1 VKKIG
6 TRSAERRSTLTSL
19 RPSMRREVL
28 LYVEDDDDNW
38 RVAQLRLSEGYELV
52 RARNSA
58 EACQSLEYRGME
70 LSAILMDIELR
81 GSDLDGVQL
90 TQLVRGKTP
99 RDKLPGY
106 ARRVSA
112 LNTPI
117 IFVTAHG
124 AKYGDAQLI
133 LAGGD
138 KVISKPIDFGALN
151 LALTQLHLSRMGI
164 KRKP

>member
-6 TRSAERRSTLTSL
+6 TRSDERHSSRTSSL
-19 RPSMRREVL
+19 RPPVRREVL

-38 RVAQLRLSEGYELV
+38 RVAQLRLSEGYELI
-52 RARNSA
+52 RARNAA
-58 EACQSLEYRGME
+58 EACRALEYRGTE

-90 TQLVRGKTP
+90 TQLVRGKAP
-99 RDKLPGY
+99 RGTLPAY
-106 ARRVSA
+106 ARGVSA

-124 AKYGDAQLI
+124 AKYGDTQLI

-151 LALTQLHLSRMGI
+151 LAITQLHLSRMGI
-164 KRKP
+164 KRK